1 MSKDITLVVMAAG
14 MGSRFGGLKQIEP
27 IGKNGE
33 VLLDFSV
40 YDAVKAG
47 FTKVVFV
54 IKHAIEEDF
63 KAMVGKRIAK
73 RVKVEYVF
81 QETDV
86 LPEGY
91 VCPADRTKPWGTAH
105 AILCCKD
112 VVKEPFA
119 VVNAD
124 DYYGHSAFVKMAE
137 FLKNDSSD
145 YCMVGFRLVNTLT
158 ENGYVSRGVCETEN
172 GILKSVTERTK
183 ISDCKYTE
191 DDGETWI
198 ELSPDTVVSMNL
210 WGFRPDIFDYISKG
224 FKNFLDAKINDLA
237 GTAMKSVSVN
247 VGINDAENAETGSTY
262 KNYSFSFKKRF
273 LNDRLTIVIGG
284 EVNSG
289 DHPTT
294 NDSFINNVS
303 LEWKISDSE
312 NRYLRLFYDKN
323 YESLLEGEIIE
334 TGIGYVYKKKL
345 QNLRELF
352 IFRKNDK
359 RASIPETGNKK
370 NGDKRTKGDMK

>member
-1 MSKDITLVVMAAG
+1 MPKDITLVVMAAG

-54 IKHAIEEDF
+54 IKHSIEDDF

-81 QETDV
+81 QETDA

-91 VCPADRTKPWGTAH
+91 TCPDDRTKPWGTAH

-124 DYYGHSAFVKMAE
+124 DFYGRSAFIKMAQ
-137 FLKNDSSD
+137 FLKSDTAD
-145 YCMVGFRLVNTLT
+145 YCMVGFRLQNTLT

-172 GILKSVTERTK
+172 GELRSVTERTK

-191 DDGETWI
+191 DDGKSWTA
-198 ELSPDTVVSMNL
+198 LDPQTVVSMNL
-210 WGFRPDIFDYISKG
+210 WGFRPDIFGYIEDG
-224 FKNFLDAKINDLA
+224 FKVFLNERINEPKSEYYLPSVVSSLIES
-237 GTAMKSVSVN
+237 GEKSVKVL
-247 VGINDAENAETGSTY
+247 VAEDKWYGVTY
-262 KNYSFSFKKRF
+262 KEDKQNVVDAVEKMV
-273 LNDRLTIVIGG
+273 NGG
-284 EVNSG
+284 
-289 DHPTT
+289 
-294 NDSFINNVS
+294 
-303 LEWKISDSE
+303 L
-312 NRYLRLFYDKN
+312 
-323 YESLLEGEIIE
+323 YEG
-334 TGIGYVYKKKL
+334 
-345 QNLRELF
+345 
-352 IFRKNDK
+352 
-359 RASIPETGNKK
+359 
-370 NGDKRTKGDMK
+370 M